1 MLRSLACFN
10 CKRVDEN
17 NWIVPK
23 GAISLLEKNFTIES
37 VTVPWEEIGQTMKL
51 SPYDYQK
58 ETVHFGVNNGSSLF
72 LLPTG
77 AGKSCTAIAL
87 YLELKLSNK
96 VSTPGIIV
104 VPASLNINGLK
115 KSLNFLI

>member
-1 MLRSLACFN
+1 MIEIRKRDNDSYYLEYKGSLEARFQMLKSLACFN
-10 CKRVDEN
+10 CKRIDEN
-17 NWIVPK
+17 NWVVPK

-77 AGKSCTAIAL
+77 AGKEIFS
-87 YLELKLSNK
+87 
-96 VSTPGIIV
+96 
-104 VPASLNINGLK
+104 
-115 KSLNFLI
+115 

>member
-77 AGKSCTAIAL
+77 AGKEIFS
-87 YLELKLSNK
+87 
-96 VSTPGIIV
+96 
-104 VPASLNINGLK
+104 
-115 KSLNFLI
+115 